1 MVMDLKLAQA
11 GLPVLLEASASY
23 EAWAARA
30 RHAVPL
36 LRKVRFVGLEQTRKG
51 RSEQR
56 PYWRRVSVDVNSH
69 E

>member
-36 LRKVRFVGLEQTRKG
+36 LLDLRMSALACEC
-51 RSEQR
+51 
-56 PYWRRVSVDVNSH
+56 
-69 E
+69 